1 MAIRG
6 VSSSG
11 AAPNKS
17 KRSRRRRKRKMEKEG
32 TDDET
37 DETLK
42 RKRRDGYQDKGV
54 GVDVIGRDR
63 RRYIPD

>member
-1 MAIRG
+1 
-6 VSSSG
+6 
-11 AAPNKS
+11 
-17 KRSRRRRKRKMEKEG
+17 MEKEG